1 MKIYDPKTKRA
12 RVVFNEYNLNG
23 AVTCPEC
30 HQPLSE
36 YDFKLLEELGVR
48 SCIKCGA
55 KLKK

>member
-1 MKIYDPKTKRA
+1 MKIYDSKTKRA

-23 AVTCPEC
+23 STACPEC

-36 YDFKLLEELGVR
+36 HDFKLMEQLGYR

>member
-1 MKIYDPKTKRA
+1 MKIRDEKTKRV
-12 RVVFNEYNLNG
+12 RVVFKEYELNG
-23 AVTCPEC
+23 ATTCPEC

-36 YDFKLLEELGVR
+36 YDFKIMNELGYR